1 MIIVILSFTFLGI
14 RKTFHFHYDL
24 DHILRGRWKLK
35 LKTEKLKGESV
46 TIETVKRQHLS
57 LSELSNMDHRV
68 TLAIILVIVVVLEIF
83 LLTTGKIFWIVNAAL
98 LVSFTAIGM
107 IWKEEWKM
115 TLSRYHWTSSGPQ
128 VWEERTA
135 PPQDNNLVNNLR
147 PQSTVPG
154 VLLPST
160 KTMTDNTSIKT
171 TSPINNTSTK
181 TTTDNTSTKTTS
193 PTNNAANTNSSSTPA
208 LQQVAVDQDDTGLP
222 SYEQAMF
229 KESSPYFM

>member
-1 MIIVILSFTFLGI
+1 
-14 RKTFHFHYDL
+14 
-24 DHILRGRWKLK
+24 
-35 LKTEKLKGESV
+35 
-46 TIETVKRQHLS
+46 
-57 LSELSNMDHRV
+57 MDHRIS
-68 TLAIILVIVVVLEIF
+68 LAIILVIVVVLEVF
-83 LLTTGKIFWIVNAAL
+83 LLTMGKIFWIVNAAL

-135 PPQDNNLVNNLR
+135 PHPDIDLVNNLR
-147 PQSTVPG
+147 PQSTIPG

-160 KTMTDNTSIKT
+160 KTTADNTS

-181 TTTDNTSTKTTS
+181 TTSTINNT
-193 PTNNAANTNSSSTPA
+193 ANTNSWSTPA
-208 LQQVAVDQDDTGLP
+208 LEQVAVDQDDTGLP

>member
-1 MIIVILSFTFLGI
+1 
-14 RKTFHFHYDL
+14 
-24 DHILRGRWKLK
+24 
-35 LKTEKLKGESV
+35 
-46 TIETVKRQHLS
+46 
-57 LSELSNMDHRV
+57 MDHRV

-115 TLSRYHWTSSGPQ
+115 TLSRYHWTTSGPQ

-160 KTMTDNTSIKT
+160 KT
-171 TSPINNTSTK
+171 TSPIN
-181 TTTDNTSTKTTS
+181 
-193 PTNNAANTNSSSTPA
+193 NNAANTNSSSTPA

>member
-1 MIIVILSFTFLGI
+1 
-14 RKTFHFHYDL
+14 
-24 DHILRGRWKLK
+24 
-35 LKTEKLKGESV
+35 
-46 TIETVKRQHLS
+46 
-57 LSELSNMDHRV
+57 MDHRIS
-68 TLAIILVIVVVLEIF
+68 LAIILVIVVVLEVF
-83 LLTTGKIFWIVNAAL
+83 LLTMGKIFWIVNAAL

-135 PPQDNNLVNNLR
+135 PPQDNDLVNNLR

-154 VLLPST
+154 VLMPS
-160 KTMTDNTSIKT
+160 

-181 TTTDNTSTKTTS
+181 TTSPTDNTSTKTTS
-193 PTNNAANTNSSSTPA
+193 PINNNAANTNSSSTPA

>member
-1 MIIVILSFTFLGI
+1 
-14 RKTFHFHYDL
+14 
-24 DHILRGRWKLK
+24 
-35 LKTEKLKGESV
+35 
-46 TIETVKRQHLS
+46 
-57 LSELSNMDHRV
+57 MDHRV
-68 TLAIILVIVVVLEIF
+68 SLAIILVIVVVLEIF

-160 KTMTDNTSIKT
+160 KT
-171 TSPINNTSTK
+171 
-181 TTTDNTSTKTTS
+181 TTDNTSTKTTS
-193 PTNNAANTNSSSTPA
+193 PNNNNAANTNSSSTPA

>member
-1 MIIVILSFTFLGI
+1 
-14 RKTFHFHYDL
+14 
-24 DHILRGRWKLK
+24 
-35 LKTEKLKGESV
+35 
-46 TIETVKRQHLS
+46 
-57 LSELSNMDHRV
+57 MDHRV
-68 TLAIILVIVVVLEIF
+68 TLAIILVIVVVLEVF
-83 LLTTGKIFWIVNAAL
+83 LLTMGKIFWIVNAAL

-135 PPQDNNLVNNLR
+135 PPQDNNHVNNLR

-160 KTMTDNTSIKT
+160 KTITDNTSTKT
-171 TSPINNTSTK
+171 TSPINNTST
-181 TTTDNTSTKTTS
+181 NTIS
-193 PTNNAANTNSSSTPA
+193 PINYNAANINSSSTPA

>member
-1 MIIVILSFTFLGI
+1 
-14 RKTFHFHYDL
+14 
-24 DHILRGRWKLK
+24 
-35 LKTEKLKGESV
+35 
-46 TIETVKRQHLS
+46 
-57 LSELSNMDHRV
+57 MDHRV

-83 LLTTGKIFWIVNAAL
+83 LLTMGKIFWIVNAAL

-115 TLSRYHWTSSGPQ
+115 TLSRYHWTTSHPQ

-135 PPQDNNLVNNLR
+135 PSQDNNLVNNLR

-160 KTMTDNTSIKT
+160 KTTTDNTSTKT
-171 TSPINNTSTK
+171 TSPIN
-181 TTTDNTSTKTTS
+181 NTSTKTTS

>member
-1 MIIVILSFTFLGI
+1 MIIFILSFIILGI

-24 DHILRGRWKLK
+24 DHILRGRWELKWKTDKLK
-35 LKTEKLKGESV
+35 KESV

-57 LSELSNMDHRV
+57 LTEFSKMDHRIS
-68 TLAIILVIVVVLEIF
+68 LAIILVIVVVLEIF

-135 PPQDNNLVNNLR
+135 PPPDIDLVNNLR

-160 KTMTDNTSIKT
+160 KTITNNTS
-171 TSPINNTSTK
+171 TSPIINTSTK